1 MEVAHK
7 VSVLVN
13 SGPVFDFGAW
23 QRVNVAGEKSDNL
36 YKSGSYDG
44 FNLLYG
50 FGGGLQY
57 SFLLIEVGAEFG
69 LLSKHDLTALRLP
82 RGTNRFTLPF
92 HLCSNSDIPQMFR
105 RGVVAFRNA
114 LIEAAWYCSL
124 CCGEVL
130 IFGGSL
136 GCFVAKTEKK

>member
-57 SFLLIEVGAEFG
+57 SFLRIEVGAEFG
-69 LLSKHDLTALRLP
+69 LLSKHDPYGSKTAVWHKPVYAALS
-82 RGTNRFTLPF
+82 F
-92 HLCSNSDIPQMFR
+92 MF
-105 RGVVAFRNA
+105 
-114 LIEAAWYCSL
+114 
-124 CCGEVL
+124 
-130 IFGGSL
+130 
-136 GCFVAKTEKK
+136 

>member
-1 MEVAHK
+1 MTFRMEVAHK

-57 SFLLIEVGAEFG
+57 SFLRIEVGAEFG
-69 LLSKHDLTALRLP
+69 LLSKHDPYGSKTAVWHKPVYAALS
-82 RGTNRFTLPF
+82 F
-92 HLCSNSDIPQMFR
+92 MF
-105 RGVVAFRNA
+105 
-114 LIEAAWYCSL
+114 
-124 CCGEVL
+124 
-130 IFGGSL
+130 
-136 GCFVAKTEKK
+136 